1 MFTRNFQLI
10 LIINIILGAA
20 MPMLILLGVLAG
32 SALSP
37 VAYAATLPPS
47 VQMLAGVLMATP
59 ISFFM
64 GRVGRKK
71 GFALAAALL
80 VLGGVLG
87 VVAMLQQQFILL
99 CLAHFVAGGAFVGI
113 NFLRFAAAETVPDR
127 WKPNAISYVMAS
139 GLVAAFI
146 GPEVFSI
153 TKDLMPSGAYVGAYA
168 AIAGLGCIG
177 FLPILA
183 FRDLS
188 PVSAGAGAA
197 SLRQALGVF
206 SRPKIAIAASG
217 AAVSQAV
224 MVLLMTPTAL
234 AMVGCGFAEGQ
245 AADVIK
251 WHVIAMFAPGFFT
264 GALIQ
269 RFGVMPI
276 ITIGLAALGCSA
288 LSAMAG
294 LELWYFYVSLF
305 LTGVGWNFG
314 FTGCTYLLQSALSA
328 QEKPLVQGANDTLLA
343 VVSSLAS
350 LISGGLY
357 FGIGWA
363 ATAASVLPVI
373 ALAMGFI
380 ALRYRT
386 IAAP

>member
-1 MFTRNFQLI
+1 
-10 LIINIILGAA
+10 
-20 MPMLILLGVLAG
+20 
-32 SALSP
+32 
-37 VAYAATLPPS
+37 
-47 VQMLAGVLMATP
+47 
-59 ISFFM
+59 
-64 GRVGRKK
+64 
-71 GFALAAALL
+71 
-80 VLGGVLG
+80 
-87 VVAMLQQQFILL
+87 
-99 CLAHFVAGGAFVGI
+99 
-113 NFLRFAAAETVPDR
+113 
-127 WKPNAISYVMAS
+127 MAS

-153 TKDLMPSGAYVGAYA
+153 TKDLMLSAAYVGAYA

-188 PVSAGAGAA
+188 PVSAGAGAGA
-197 SLRQALGVF
+197 GAVSLRQALGLF
-206 SRPKIAIAASG
+206 SRSKIAIAASG

-224 MVLLMTPTAL
+224 MVLLMAPTAL

-294 LELWYFYVSLF
+294 LELWHFYISLI

-314 FTGCTYLLQSALSA
+314 FTGSTYLLQSALSA

-343 VVSSLAS
+343 VVSSVAS
-350 LISGGLY
+350 LILGGLY
-357 FGIGWA
+357 FGIGRA